1 VGLSSTVSRWSFNP
15 RSAPPVVKD
24 NWNLSMITPAD
35 IQKVTEI
42 ETKLGLPSDP
52 EENLL
57 ARIIRILKALN
68 P

>member
-1 VGLSSTVSRWSFNP
+1 
-15 RSAPPVVKD
+15 
-24 NWNLSMITPAD
+24 MITPAD